1 MADIIL
7 SNISKR
13 FGDKTLFENF
23 SLKIEQG
30 EFISIMGE
38 SGAGKTTLLNMMGL
52 LDRPDSGTIVL
63 CGQKNP
69 EFSSRTAINLRRRHI
84 SYLFQ
89 NYGLIDTE
97 TVESNMRIATHF
109 KSVSKKKERCLIA
122 DALAQVGLHGYEG
135 RKVYTLSGGEQQ
147 RVALAKVI
155 AKSPQIIFADE
166 PTGSLDER
174 NRDYILEILQE
185 LNYQGKTIV
194 VVTHDPHVNECAQ
207 RHIMLKANHTLHDL
221 KNRECT
227 MLNSKVSR
235 ACQRSR

>member
-7 SNISKR
+7 KDIKKR
-13 FGDKTLFENF
+13 FGNKVLFNNF
-23 SLKIEQG
+23 SLIIEKG
-30 EFISIMGE
+30 DFLAIMGE

-52 LDRPDSGTIVL
+52 LDSPDSGTITIFGKENL
-63 CGQKNP
+63 S
-69 EFSSRTAINLRRRHI
+69 FSSHTAVELRRRYI

-97 TVESNMRIATHF
+97 TVESNMRVATHF
-109 KSVSKKKERCLIA
+109 KKLSSKKEKRLISTS
-122 DALAQVGLHGYEG
+122 LEQVGLQGYEQ

-174 NRDYILEILQE
+174 NRDYVLEILKE
-185 LNYQGKTIV
+185 LNHQGKTIV
-194 VVTHDPHVNECAQ
+194 VVTHDPYVNECAKQ
-207 RHIMLKANHTLHDL
+207 HISLRRG
-221 KNRECT
+221 RE
-227 MLNSKVSR
+227 
-235 ACQRSR
+235 A

>member
-1 MADIIL
+1 M
-7 SNISKR
+7 SKNSVEIELTFCKK

-23 SLKIEQG
+23 SLKIERG
-30 EFISIMGE
+30 EFLAIMGE

-52 LDRPDSGTIVL
+52 LDSPDSGTVVL
-63 CGQKNP
+63 CSQKNP
-69 EFSSRTAINLRRRHI
+69 AFSSRAAVGLRRRHI

-97 TVESNMRIATHF
+97 TVENNMRIATHF
-109 KSVSKKKERCLIA
+109 KVVSRKKKRRLIA
-122 DALAQVGLHGYEG
+122 DALSQVGLQGYEK

-174 NRDYILEILQE
+174 NRDYVMEILQE
-185 LNYQGKTIV
+185 LNHRGKTIV
-194 VVTHDPHVNECAQ
+194 VVTHDP
-207 RHIMLKANHTLHDL
+207 M
-221 KNRECT
+221 
-227 MLNSKVSR
+227 
-235 ACQRSR
+235 

>member
-7 SNISKR
+7 SNISKK
-13 FGDKTLFENF
+13 FGDKTLFHNF
-23 SLKIEQG
+23 SLKIESG
-30 EFISIMGE
+30 EFIAIMGE

-52 LDRPDSGTIVL
+52 LEKPDSGTVVL

-69 EFSSRTAINLRRRHI
+69 SFSSRAAIDMRRHHI

-109 KSVSKKKERCLIA
+109 KSISKKKERRLIA
-122 DALAQVGLHGYEG
+122 GALEQVGLQGYEK

-147 RVALAKVI
+147 
-155 AKSPQIIFADE
+155 
-166 PTGSLDER
+166 SLDEHNR
-174 NRDYILEILQE
+174 NYVLEILQE

-194 VVTHDPHVNECAQ
+194 VVTHDPYVNKCAK
-207 RHIMLKANHTLHDL
+207 RHIMLKGA
-221 KNRECT
+221 
-227 MLNSKVSR
+227 
-235 ACQRSR
+235 

>member
-7 SNISKR
+7 SNINKK
-13 FGDKTLFENF
+13 FGEKTLFENF
-23 SLKIEQG
+23 SLTIESG
-30 EFISIMGE
+30 EFLAIMGE

-52 LDRPDSGTIVL
+52 LEKPDSGTVTL
-63 CGQKNP
+63 CNHKNLA
-69 EFSSRTAINLRRRHI
+69 FSSRTAVKLRRRHI

-109 KSVSKKKERCLIA
+109 KSISKKEERGLIA
-122 DALAQVGLHGYEG
+122 DALQQVGLQGYEK

-166 PTGSLDER
+166 PTGSLDEKNR
-174 NRDYILEILQE
+174 NYVMGILSE
-185 LNYQGKTIV
+185 LNHKGKTVV
-194 VVTHDPHVNECAQ
+194 VVTHDPFVEQCAK
-207 RHIMLKANHTLHDL
+207 RHIHL
-221 KNRECT
+221 
-227 MLNSKVSR
+227 
-235 ACQRSR
+235 

>member
-1 MADIIL
+1 
-7 SNISKR
+7 
-13 FGDKTLFENF
+13 
-23 SLKIEQG
+23 
-30 EFISIMGE
+30 
-38 SGAGKTTLLNMMGL
+38 MMGL

-69 EFSSRTAINLRRRHI
+69 KFSSRTAINLRRRHI

-97 TVESNMRIATHF
+97 TVESNMQIATHF
-109 KSVSKKKERCLIA
+109 KSVSRKKERRLIA
-122 DALAQVGLHGYEG
+122 DALAQVGLQGYEG

-174 NRDYILEILQE
+174 NRDYVLEILQE

-207 RHIMLKANHTLHDL
+207 RHILLKTSN
-221 KNRECT
+221 
-227 MLNSKVSR
+227 
-235 ACQRSR
+235 RSRRVLPDTNGNAPYIRVTKQAESVVGSGGRRLKL

>member
-7 SNISKR
+7 SNISKK
-13 FGDKTLFENF
+13 FGDKILFNNF
-23 SLKIEQG
+23 SLKIERG
-30 EFISIMGE
+30 EFIAIMGE

-52 LDRPDSGTIVL
+52 LEKPDSGSVVL

-69 EFSSRTAINLRRRHI
+69 SFSSRAAIDMRRHHI

-109 KSVSKKKERCLIA
+109 KSISKKKEWRLIA
-122 DALAQVGLHGYEG
+122 GALEQVGLQGYEK

-166 PTGSLDER
+166 PTGSLDEHNR
-174 NRDYILEILQE
+174 NYVLEILQE

-194 VVTHDPHVNECAQ
+194 VVTHDPYVNKCAK
-207 RHIMLKANHTLHDL
+207 RHIMLKGA
-221 KNRECT
+221 
-227 MLNSKVSR
+227 
-235 ACQRSR
+235 

>member
-23 SLKIEQG
+23 SLTIERG
-30 EFISIMGE
+30 EFLAIMGE

-52 LDRPDSGTIVL
+52 LDRPDSGTVIL
-63 CGQKNP
+63 CNHKNP
-69 EFSSRTAINLRRRHI
+69 AFSSRTAVNLRRRQI

-97 TVESNMRIATHF
+97 TVESNIQIAAHF
-109 KSVSKKKERCLIA
+109 KALRKKDEQRLIA
-122 DALAQVGLHGYEG
+122 EALEQVGLKGYEK

-147 RVALAKVI
+147 RIALAKVI

-166 PTGSLDER
+166 PTGSLDEK
-174 NRDYILEILQE
+174 NRSYVMRILSE
-185 LNYQGKTIV
+185 LNSKGKTIV
-194 VVTHDPHVNECAQ
+194 VVTHDPFVEQCAK
-207 RHIMLKANHTLHDL
+207 RHIHL
-221 KNRECT
+221 
-227 MLNSKVSR
+227 
-235 ACQRSR
+235 